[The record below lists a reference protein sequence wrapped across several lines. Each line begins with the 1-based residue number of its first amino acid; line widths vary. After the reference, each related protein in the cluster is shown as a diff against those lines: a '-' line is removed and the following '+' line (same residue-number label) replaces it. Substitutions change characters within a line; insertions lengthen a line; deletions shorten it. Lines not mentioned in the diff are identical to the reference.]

1 MKTAKARP
9 GIGMVTSSGLP
20 WVAKRIREAARWIS
34 EGKDYAPATV
44 VRMLRESRGNMQ
56 EFWYAWSELLDIA
69 CDKFDWSQPVVID
82 SDDREKYASAD
93 DFYRR
98 EVEPFLGP
106 LERLRTVAG
115 RYRKG
120 EITHDQGR
128 DEINRAALAREMAK
142 QPEWQKPDG
151 TPNQSAI
158 GRELGVAQT
167 SVRDAIG
174 LSDSLAEKP
183 IPASEESD
191 ATGLSTATIYRQRR
205 LKADHPELW
214 AEVEAGT
221 KSTHAAAI
229 AAGIVKVPS
238 VLDQLRKLW
247 AKASEADRLAFI
259 KEATDGAR
267 MA

>member
-1 MKTAKARP
+1 VKTARGKP

-82 SDDREKYASAD
+82 SDDREQYESGA

-106 LERLRTVAG
+106 LERLREVAG
-115 RYRKG
+115 RYRIG
-120 EITHDQGR
+120 EITHDEGR
-128 DEINRAALAREMAK
+128 EQLRPKAIVRAVEAK
-142 QPEWQKPDG
+142 QAADAAGVKLTTRQLAAVAECSIGTASDAVQKSSSLPQNR
-151 TPNQSAI
+151 TAASA
-158 GRELGVAQT
+158 ESA
-167 SVRDAIG
+167 ANG
-174 LSDSLAEKP
+174 LSK
-183 IPASEESD
+183 
-191 ATGLSTATIYRQRR
+191 ATIYRQRR
-205 LKADHPELW
+205 LKADHPDLW
-214 AEVEAGT
+214 AQVEAGE

-229 AAGIVKVPS
+229 QAGIVKVPS
-238 VLDQLRKLW
+238 VLEQLRKLW
-247 AKASEADRLAFI
+247 AKATDADRQAFMD
-259 KEATDGAR
+259 EVGHGR
-267 MA
+267 

>member
-1 MKTAKARP
+1 
-9 GIGMVTSSGLP
+9 MVTSSGLP
-20 WVAKRIREAARWIS
+20 WVAKRIREAARWII

-82 SDDREKYASAD
+82 SDDRERYESGA

-106 LERLRTVAG
+106 LERLREVAD

-128 DEINRAALAREMAK
+128 EQLRKIDIAAAVAAEHPEM
-142 QPEWQKPDG
+142 
-151 TPNQSAI
+151 
-158 GRELGVAQT
+158 
-167 SVRDAIG
+167 SVRQVAAEAG
-174 LSDSLAEKP
+174 CSERTAAAAKACNKTDSLPEKLHTASAES
-183 IPASEESD
+183 A

-205 LKADHPELW
+205 LKAYHPELW
-214 AEVEAGT
+214 AEVESGA

-247 AKASEADRLAFI
+247 AKASEDDRLTFKDEI
-259 KEATDGAR
+259 NGR
-267 MA
+267 

>member
-1 MKTAKARP
+1 MKTARAKP

-82 SDDREKYASAD
+82 SDDREQYESGA

-98 EVEPFLGP
+98 EVEPFLCP
-106 LERLRTVAG
+106 LERLREVAG

-120 EITHDQGR
+120 EITHDQGKEQLR
-128 DEINRAALAREMAK
+128 GIDRAFDVAMIAKAEDEKVTVRQIAERARCDVKTAHKARV
-142 QPEWQKPDG
+142 
-151 TPNQSAI
+151 
-158 GRELGVAQT
+158 LVQT
-167 SVRDAIG
+167 
-174 LSDSLAEKP
+174 DSLPEKTNTVVG
-183 IPASEESD
+183 ESA

-247 AKASEADRLAFI
+247 AKASDADRRTFMD
-259 KEATDGAR
+259 EVSDGR
-267 MA
+267 

>member
-1 MKTAKARP
+1 MKTAKAKP

-20 WVAKRIREAARWIS
+20 WVAKRIREAVRWIS

-82 SDDREKYASAD
+82 SDDREQYASAD

-120 EITHDQGR
+120 EITHDQGKEQLR
-128 DEINRAALAREMAK
+128 KIDVAYAVAVEHPEM
-142 QPEWQKPDG
+142 
-151 TPNQSAI
+151 
-158 GRELGVAQT
+158 
-167 SVRDAIG
+167 SVRQVAAEAGVSYRTAQQAKVITK
-174 LSDSLAEKP
+174 SDSLPEKV
-183 IPASEESD
+183 ITIAGESA

-247 AKASEADRLAFI
+247 AKATEADRRAFMD
-259 KEATDGAR
+259 EVSDGR
-267 MA
+267 

>member
-1 MKTAKARP
+1 MKTARGKP

-82 SDDREKYASAD
+82 SDDREQYQSAD

-106 LERLRTVAG
+106 LELLRTVAG

-120 EITHDQGR
+120 EITHDEGKEQLR
-128 DEINRAALAREMAK
+128 KIDLAYAVAVEHPEM
-142 QPEWQKPDG
+142 
-151 TPNQSAI
+151 
-158 GRELGVAQT
+158 
-167 SVRDAIG
+167 SVRQVAAEAGVCIGTAHAAKVFNQTDSLPKTLNTIADESAARG
-174 LSDSLAEKP
+174 LSE
-183 IPASEESD
+183 
-191 ATGLSTATIYRQRR
+191 ATVARQRR

-247 AKASEADRLAFI
+247 AKATDADRRTFMD
-259 KEATDGAR
+259 EVSRGR
-267 MA
+267 

>member
-1 MKTAKARP
+1 MSTARAKP

-82 SDDREKYASAD
+82 SNDREQYQSAA

-106 LERLRTVAG
+106 LDHLREVAD
-115 RYRKG
+115 RYRQG

-128 DEINRAALAREMAK
+128 ERIRKIDAAYAVAVAHPEMTVRQVAAEAGCSHQTAQRAVVS
-142 QPEWQKPDG
+142 QK
-151 TPNQSAI
+151 T
-158 GRELGVAQT
+158 
-167 SVRDAIG
+167 
-174 LSDSLAEKP
+174 DSLPKKCDTAADE
-183 IPASEESD
+183 AADS
-191 ATGLSTATIYRQRR
+191 GLSTATIYRQRR

-229 AAGIVKVPS
+229 AAGIVKVPG

-247 AKASEADRLAFI
+247 AKATDADRRTFKDEI
-259 KEATDGAR
+259 NGR
-267 MA
+267 

>member
-1 MKTAKARP
+1 MKTARGKP

-20 WVAKRIREAARWIS
+20 WVAKKIREAARWIS

-69 CDKFDWSQPVVID
+69 CDKFDWSQPIVID
-82 SDDREKYASAD
+82 SDDREEYESGE

-98 EVEPFLGP
+98 EVQPFLGP
-106 LERLRTVAG
+106 LERLREVAA

-120 EITHDQGR
+120 EITHDEGR
-128 DEINRAALAREMAK
+128 EQLRPKAIVRAVVAK
-142 QPEWQKPDG
+142 QAADAAGVKLTTRQLAAVAECSHMTAARSVTKPDSLPQNV
-151 TPNQSAI
+151 TAASA
-158 GRELGVAQT
+158 
-167 SVRDAIG
+167 
-174 LSDSLAEKP
+174 
-183 IPASEESD
+183 EST

-205 LKADHPELW
+205 LRADHPELW
-214 AEVEAGT
+214 AEVEAGA

-229 AAGIVKVPS
+229 EAGIVKVPS

-247 AKASEADRLAFI
+247 AKASDADRRTFMD
-259 KEATDGAR
+259 EVSRGR
-267 MA
+267 